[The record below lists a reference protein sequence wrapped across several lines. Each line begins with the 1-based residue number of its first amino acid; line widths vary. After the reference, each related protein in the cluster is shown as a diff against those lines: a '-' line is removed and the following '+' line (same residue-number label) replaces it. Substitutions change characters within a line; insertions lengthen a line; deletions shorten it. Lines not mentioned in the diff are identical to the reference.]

1 MSYDQELKYKWDNEN
16 ARAYRDEQV
25 LEKGIEKGER
35 KTAISIA
42 RELKHMGLPVAQIV
56 TATKLPIEEVVAL

>member
-16 ARAYRDEQV
+16 ARAYHDEQV
-25 LEKGIEKGER
+25 LERGEKR
-35 KTAISIA
+35 KAISIA